1 MLDHMVV
8 AWIESRSLR
17 ILNVI
22 NVKFPKKSRTFFFS
36 DFMKYSKAINRKSKP
51 GVKRNILKFPKKEI
65 KIKKQEIGSK

>member
-1 MLDHMVV
+1 MIINIVGMCNRY
-8 AWIESRSLR
+8 IEY
-17 ILNVI
+17 
-22 NVKFPKKSRTFFFS
+22 VKFPKKSRTFFFS